1 MESNREVISL
11 EPRKFVHEPGT
22 FKHSCLSGGHAR
34 RWRDAVII
42 GLTFQ
47 WLCFGYGPL
56 PAWAQT
62 EKTTEELKRPA
73 LQIGS
78 ALRFNEDWSTLKGV
92 DLSETDDFWDRLK
105 FIPLTK
111 DESVW
116 LSFGGQARL
125 RLEYFNQF
133 QWGASEPKQSDAY
146 LLSRLRL
153 SADLHVTPY
162 FRLYVEGKSAL
173 VPANRDLQ
181 GKNSTAYYDQN
192 SLFNGFADIMIP
204 FTKEANVTLRGGRQ
218 ELDSAEEPPFFISD
232 RCEECFRFKYEG
244 CERQI
249 FVNFD
254 PYSRK

>member
-1 MESNREVISL
+1 MESNREVVSL

-47 WLCFGYGPL
+47 WLCFGYGAL
-56 PAWAQT
+56 PARAQT
-62 EKTTEELKRPA
+62 ETATEEPKRPA

-92 DLSETDDFWDRLK
+92 DLSRTDDFWDRLK
-105 FIPLTK
+105 YIPLTQ

-133 QWGASEPKQSDAY
+133 QWGRFGTQAVRCLPSVP
-146 LLSRLRL
+146 
-153 SADLHVTPY
+153 TP
-162 FRLYVEGKSAL
+162 A
-173 VPANRDLQ
+173 
-181 GKNSTAYYDQN
+181 
-192 SLFNGFADIMIP
+192 
-204 FTKEANVTLRGGRQ
+204 
-218 ELDSAEEPPFFISD
+218 
-232 RCEECFRFKYEG
+232 
-244 CERQI
+244 
-249 FVNFD
+249 
-254 PYSRK
+254 